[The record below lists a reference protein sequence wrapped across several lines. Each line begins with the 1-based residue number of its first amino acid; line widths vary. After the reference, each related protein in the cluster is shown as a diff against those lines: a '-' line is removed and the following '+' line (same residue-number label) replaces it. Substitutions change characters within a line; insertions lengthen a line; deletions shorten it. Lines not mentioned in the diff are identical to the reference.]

1 MKRRVLSAFCNTSP
15 VRQDR
20 IVTATLAR
28 MRMTLS
34 SPVMARIDGWRAKG
48 GDVVLVTAAPD
59 CYAHPLAE
67 ELELTDCL
75 ATPALVGPSWREL
88 SGSAKAEACRHWL
101 KLRNDIAS
109 EIHVITDHE
118 DDVDLLRMADKAIV
132 QGSTRA
138 FSHIASTL
146 SPEVDL
152 AHFDTVSSQDG
163 GGIWLWFDGRPSG
176 PHDRW
181 ETKTIMSKHRYA
193 LIYTGEGR
201 WEHLRPHV
209 DLTTA
214 VPRVTC
220 PETPSVT
227 TQMTIAIKRKVIRQQ
242 LGIFH

>member
-1 MKRRVLSAFCNTSP
+1 VLSAFCNTSP
-15 VRQDR
+15 VDQDR

-59 CYAHPLAE
+59 CYARPLAE
-67 ELELTDCL
+67 ELRLTDCL
-75 ATPALVGPSWREL
+75 STPTRVGPNWREL
-88 SGSAKAEACRHWL
+88 SGSAKADACRRWL
-101 KLRNDIAS
+101 ELREDIAG
-109 EIHVITDHE
+109 EIGVITDHQ
-118 DDVDLLRMADKAIV
+118 DDLDLLRLADRAIV

-138 FSHIASTL
+138 FAHIASAL
-146 SPEVDL
+146 GPDVDL
-152 AHFDTVSSQDG
+152 AHLDTVSSQDG

-193 LIYTGEGR
+193 LIYTDEGR
-201 WEHLRPHV
+201 WERLRPHI
-209 DLTTA
+209 DLAKA
-214 VPRVTC
+214 VRRLDC
-220 PETPSVT
+220 PETPSVK
-227 TQMTIAIKRKVIRQQ
+227 TQMTIALKRKVIRQQ